1 MTSVVEFWGQG
12 LNESSRKWKNKNE
25 KKIKIK
31 RFTWFLTLKID
42 LGNQIE
48 VIFDNSFKSE

>member
-1 MTSVVEFWGQG
+1 MRVQE
-12 LNESSRKWKNKNE
+12 NE
-25 KKIKIK
+25 KIKMKMK

-48 VIFDNSFKSE
+48 VIFDNSFKSD